1 VSCITRGSVSAVVEI
16 GKDKIDS
23 EFDSRFARTFDKM
36 APTTKASQT
45 PRPSPSVFVFIN
57 NATAY
62 RCHICRAA
70 ITQVISAI
78 REFMNRDFL
87 ANRRESRNQC
97 SLESRPVRGLILKT
111 KVFGAV
117 KNSPFEWR
125 SFLIGVF
132 SSGQGREGEGQIPNG
147 SVRTVV
153 PSRELEQ
160 GAIGLDQARREI
172 GSKHHRTERQDRRAQ
187 PHHRR
192 YHVAQDSPGTGEH
205 RARQGS
211 SRYQGRRRSKKI

>member
-1 VSCITRGSVSAVVEI
+1 MELTRRLRHFLNSIRTIFCFCWYSLFVFCTTRGSVSAVVEI
-16 GKDKIDS
+16 GKDEIDS
-23 EFDSRFARTFDKM
+23 EFDSRLARTYDKM
-36 APTTKASQT
+36 APTTMASQT

-111 KVFGAV
+111 KVFGAH
-117 KNSPFEWR
+117 
-125 SFLIGVF
+125 L
-132 SSGQGREGEGQIPNG
+132 
-147 SVRTVV
+147 
-153 PSRELEQ
+153 
-160 GAIGLDQARREI
+160 AR
-172 GSKHHRTERQDRRAQ
+172 G
-187 PHHRR
+187 
-192 YHVAQDSPGTGEH
+192 
-205 RARQGS
+205 
-211 SRYQGRRRSKKI
+211 